1 MQNLSAV
8 APSDEMSKARRIRLP
23 EHFYLPRRMTNGL
36 RVQDVMPWRDAVEY
50 VSDGERIG
58 IRMHDGEVLWIT
70 SRQESLL
77 PAFREEF
84 EGVDVDDLL
93 RGLQLYARLRPR
105 LKYLWQQDIAALEDL
120 IAEREEE
127 EWRR

>member
-1 MQNLSAV
+1 
-8 APSDEMSKARRIRLP
+8 
-23 EHFYLPRRMTNGL
+23 
-36 RVQDVMPWRDAVEY
+36 MPWRDAVEY
-50 VSDGERIG
+50 VSDGERVG
-58 IRMHDGEVLWIT
+58 IRMYDGEVLWIT

-84 EGVDVDDLL
+84 EGIDVDELL

-127 EWRR
+127 ELGR